1 MTKVLFVYSTQQL
14 AVKLK
19 CFFLIC
25 FFQALIVFSMGGIM
39 KSSVPNYS

>member
-1 MTKVLFVYSTQQL
+1 MTKVLFFYSTQQL

-25 FFQALIVFSMGGIM
+25 FFQALNVFFYGRYNEV
-39 KSSVPNYS
+39 KCT